1 LFVEGRALPA
11 CRDSAPDRRRQ
22 VQGTAANVPAVPAG
36 HRDCR
41 LRRDTPA
48 PPASQGEPM
57 KLQAILQAGLTAVAL
72 AAAAGCSSTASVT
85 GAERPGASTAE
96 GRKSIDA
103 GYHETL
109 ERLYATT
116 PGSREL
122 VAKARGVLIF
132 PRVIAAGLVVG
143 GAYGEGELRTGGELE
158 GYYRTT
164 TGSVGW
170 QIGAQ
175 SRALVF
181 LFMTQDALDRFRA
194 SKGWSGGVDASV
206 AVLKVGA
213 NGAIDANAER
223 APTVAFVMTN
233 AGLMADLTLQG
244 TKVTRID

>member
-1 LFVEGRALPA
+1 
-11 CRDSAPDRRRQ
+11 
-22 VQGTAANVPAVPAG
+22 
-36 HRDCR
+36 
-41 LRRDTPA
+41 
-48 PPASQGEPM
+48 M
-57 KLQAILQAGLTAVAL
+57 KLQAILKAGLAAVAL

-143 GAYGEGELRTGGELE
+143 GAYGEGELRTGGAIE

-181 LFMTQDALDRFRA
+181 LFMTQDALDSFRK
-194 SKGWSGGVDASV
+194 SDGWSAGADASV
-206 AVLKVGA
+206 AVVKVGA
-213 NGAIDANAER
+213 NGAVDSNTAT
-223 APTVAFVMTN
+223 APVEVLVLTN
-233 AGLMADLTLQG
+233 GGLMGDLSVNG
-244 TKVTRID
+244 TKVTKLNI